1 LFTNVLETSRYGGFN
16 NSLRD
21 IELHLL
27 RFLPRARELMA
38 VYDPFVDDAVQAAR
52 CKTSVRI
59 VA

>member
-1 LFTNVLETSRYGGFN
+1 VLETSRYAGGN
-16 NSLRD
+16 KSLRD

-38 VYDPFVDDAVQAAR
+38 LYDPFVDDAAQAAR
-52 CKTSVRI
+52 CKTSVRS